1 MKQRQNHQL
10 LHLHLWLTLVKPQ
23 IASSDA
29 HVVAFELLC
38 SRTSAVLLA
47 IGLDSRDIRGA
58 ASLGSTVAKTVHE
71 VLVLAET
78 VRVWGTWASQL

>member
-29 HVVAFELLC
+29 HVVAFELC

-47 IGLDSRDIRGA
+47 ICLDSRDIRGT

-78 VRVWGTWASQL
+78 VGVWGTWASQL